1 MASNSQDDLLPVQED
16 QSWRSEADVGGSPRR
31 IGPGTWFLGLLL
43 ALSIAWTLRAAIMV
57 TLPLAAAL
65 FIALAVSPVCSWVQ
79 ARVPGK
85 LNWLGY
91 VAAMLLVLALLAV
104 FVAGIALAG
113 QQVAHQVPRDPGQ
126 FRQVQQQIT
135 EAVSRSG
142 IAGMLGGT
150 EQVAGQI
157 GRMVQGLSSYSMAIL
172 QNITSTVS
180 GLVLVFFLVLLML
193 VEAPTWNAKL
203 AVISGSGE
211 RWEKAAKAIGQ
222 RFRQYFVTRAMLGA
236 ITGLLYAGWLAL
248 FGVDLLIVWGLLA
261 FLLNFLPTIGSLIA
275 GILPVIYVFVT
286 RDPGTAMIIAAGL
299 MVIEQIMGNYVDPRL
314 MGNRLALSSLVVLIA
329 LLFWSWIWGIVGALL
344 AAPMTVLLVI
354 VFAHLPA
361 LRPVALLLSNDRDF
375 HDLDE
380 STRAE

>member
-1 MASNSQDDLLPVQED
+1 MASNSQDDLLAAQED
-16 QSWRSEADVGGSPRR
+16 QSWRSEAGVGGSPRR
-31 IGPGTWFLGLLL
+31 IGPATWFLGLLL
-43 ALSIAWTLRAAIMV
+43 ALSIAWTLRATMMV

-79 ARVPGK
+79 ARVPDK

-104 FVAGIALAG
+104 FVAGVTLAG
-113 QQVAHQVPRDPGQ
+113 QQVADQVPRDPGQ
-126 FRQVQQQIT
+126 FRQLQQQIT
-135 EAVSRSG
+135 QAVSRSG
-142 IAGMLGGT
+142 IAGVFGGT

-157 GRMVQGLSSYSMAIL
+157 GRMAQGLSSYSMAIL
-172 QNITSTVS
+172 RNITSTVS

-193 VEAPTWNAKL
+193 VEAPIWNAKL

-299 MVIEQIMGNYVDPRL
+299 LMIEQIMGNYVDPRL